1 MNQDTFY
8 CPQTRVLCWIA
19 GYTADGSADNV
30 AEIIKSLDENA
41 AKFAGIAGCDKQ
53 DVKTKFIEK
62 SSRYK
67 YMRVFYAYMPEAY
80 TAAESVYTL
89 TNYTIWEWL
98 HD

>member
-19 GYTADGSADNV
+19 GYTTD
-30 AEIIKSLDENA
+30 IKSLDENA
-41 AKFAGIAGCDKQ
+41 AKFASIAGCDKQ

-67 YMRVFYAYMPEAY
+67 YMRVFYAYMPEGY

-89 TNYTIWEWL
+89 ENYTIWQWL